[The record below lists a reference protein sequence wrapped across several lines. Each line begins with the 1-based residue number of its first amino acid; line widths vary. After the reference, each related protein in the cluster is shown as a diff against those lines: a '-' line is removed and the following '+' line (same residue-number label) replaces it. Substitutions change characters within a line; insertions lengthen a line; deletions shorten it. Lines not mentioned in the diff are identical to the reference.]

1 MATQN
6 KTTLGYKDGA
16 YSLPVA
22 GMSVGDILTG
32 NNYDLT
38 TARNRIPFVNNW
50 TSALFATMKSLY
62 ANYVPDEAYALY
74 KQQER
79 EIIATAET
87 NAAVIRAKG
96 EVELRNLQYQ
106 HDKAM
111 GTDIIKV
118 SGSGGN
124 MSGSFLDALMQQRK
138 YQMLDEKTVVTNT
151 ENQVAAVLKEGY
163 RNAANVAMQA
173 QVTAQK
179 QKQGVV
185 GALMAGLDKYF
196 ELSFRDKA
204 EAARQ
209 DAANEKLERS
219 KENFENDRLARR
231 GKLGSDEEKFN
242 PFKLDYKNGKHEWNI
257 INPLDLGRSSFG
269 EYEIDKSQFSVL
281 GGSETQQS
289 SGLFSVLGGS
299 ETQQSNGLSFKNSIF
314 TND

>member
-6 KTTLGYKDGA
+6 KNTYGYKDGA

-62 ANYVPDEAYALY
+62 ANQIPDEAYALY
-74 KQQER
+74 KQQEQ

-96 EVELRNLQYQ
+96 EVELRNLRYQ

-124 MSGSFLDALMQQRK
+124 LSGSFLDALMQQRK
-138 YQMLDEKTVVTNT
+138 YQIMDEKTIATNT

-163 RNAANVAMQA
+163 RNAAHVAMQA

-179 QKQGVV
+179 QKQGVF

-196 ELSFRDKA
+196 ELSFKDKA

-209 DAANEKLERS
+209 DAANEKLERTQ
-219 KENFENDRLARR
+219 ENMEQDRLARK
-231 GKLGSDEEKFN
+231 GNLGLNSEEEKFN

-257 INPLDLGRSSFG
+257 INPQDLGDYG
-269 EYEIDKSQFSVL
+269 LGTQEIDTSGFSVL
-281 GGSETQQS
+281 GGSEVKQS
-289 SGLFSVLGGS
+289 NSLFSA
-299 ETQQSNGLSFKNSIF
+299 NNIF
-314 TND
+314 TQE